1 MSDKFGISFSHGDH
15 YDYQVENL
23 KDGEQRGVSHDNHLD
38 FEVNKS
44 LKSGGEQKQKRRK
57 HKGLTRR
64 KNVRKRKGKKHRGE
78 KRKKE
83 KVNYTLVLNNVS
95 GSPLQT
101 LDRQYR
107 RVSNS

>member
-78 KRKKE
+78 NKK
-83 KVNYTLVLNNVS
+83 
-95 GSPLQT
+95 
-101 LDRQYR
+101 
-107 RVSNS
+107 

>member
-64 KNVRKRKGKKHRGE
+64 KNVRKRKGKKHRGDD
-78 KRKKE
+78 RNDKE
-83 KVNYTLVLNNVS
+83 EVNFTLVLKNVS
-95 GSPLQT
+95 ISSPLQRFQT
-101 LDRQYR
+101 LKA
-107 RVSNS
+107 